1 MASNTVSLEA
11 TARPRAGKGAARQAR
26 RDDKIPGVI
35 YGDNQPPTT
44 IALDYKLL
52 WKQIQKG
59 KFLATVVELNLDGK
73 MNRVLPRDVQYD
85 PVKDTPLH
93 VDFLRIGKDG
103 VIRVKVPVRFVNEA
117 LSPGLKRGGVLN
129 IVRHEV
135 EVFCQ
140 YDKIPAQFE
149 ASLEGLEI
157 GRSIHI
163 SAFNLPGDVKP
174 VIRNRDFT
182 VATIAGAVKPEEE
195 APAPGAAAPAAGAAP
210 AAAAGGKA
218 PAAAAA
224 KGAPAKGGD
233 AKAAAPAAGGKA
245 APAKPAAKK

>member
-1 MASNTVSLEA
+1 MASNMISLEA

-35 YGDNQPPTT
+35 YGDDQTPTT
-44 IALDYKLL
+44 IAIDYNTL

-59 KFLATVVELNLDGK
+59 HFLSTIVELKVDGK
-73 MNRVLPRDVQYD
+73 MSRVIPRDVQYD

-103 VIRVKVPVRFVNEA
+103 IIRVKVPVKFINET

-140 YDKIPAQFE
+140 YDKIPSHFE

-163 SAFNLPGDVKP
+163 SAFNLPADVKP
-174 VIRNRDFT
+174 VIRDRDFT
-182 VATIAGAVKPEEE
+182 VATIAGAVKQEEE
-195 APAPGAAAPAAGAAP
+195 TPAPGAAAAAPAAGAAP
-210 AAAAGGKA
+210 AAAAAGGKA
-218 PAAAAA
+218 A
-224 KGAPAKGGD
+224 APAKGGD
-233 AKAAAPAAGGKA
+233 AKAAAPAAAGKA
-245 APAKPAAKK
+245 APAAKPAGKK